1 MDASSYRVL
10 RWKIVGLALCFSLI
24 PLFVLGFSIYYQFD
38 VSYTAKIMQNLR
50 AMAENRRDAIDLFLD
65 ERISQINTLAY
76 THSMDQ
82 LKEEGYLDKLFS
94 LIQARSKSFVDL
106 GVIDQNG
113 DHVVYVGPYQL
124 KGVNYANEEW
134 FEAAMLRGVFISDVF
149 MGFRK
154 FPHFIIAVSRREG
167 NKTWIL
173 RATIDTSIFDS
184 MVRAAQVGKR
194 GDAFVLNRYNVL
206 QTSPRFGNDSLGK
219 TIVPEYTSYPGTRAE
234 EMSIEGETF
243 LVASTWLRNKD
254 WLLVVKEDPGEEL
267 LPIFRARNLLIGVVL
282 GGVLLIVLGTVFIAR
297 AMIAQLVRADR
308 ERAALDSGLIQSSKM
323 AALGKLAAGIAHEV
337 NNPLAVI
344 KEKAGWIRDL
354 LSEED
359 IANSQNLKEFED
371 SVKKIEH
378 HVERAKKVTH
388 RLLGF
393 ARRMEPIDETVDV
406 NRVVQETM
414 GFLEHEAR
422 YRNIEIRTE
431 LLEDLPQTS
440 SDSAQLQQ
448 VFLNILEN
456 AIDAAGKDGKIVVRT
471 NYSPR
476 DREITVNIS
485 DNGPGIRKEMLGRIF
500 DPFFTTKP
508 TGEGTGL
515 GLSICYSIIEKLG
528 GKITVSSDEGKGTAF
543 SVHVPVR

>member
-1 MDASSYRVL
+1 M
-10 RWKIVGLALCFSLI
+10 
-24 PLFVLGFSIYYQFD
+24 
-38 VSYTAKIMQNLR
+38 
-50 AMAENRRDAIDLFLD
+50 
-65 ERISQINTLAY
+65 
-76 THSMDQ
+76 
-82 LKEEGYLDKLFS
+82 
-94 LIQARSKSFVDL
+94 
-106 GVIDQNG
+106 
-113 DHVVYVGPYQL
+113 
-124 KGVNYANEEW
+124 
-134 FEAAMLRGVFISDVF
+134 
-149 MGFRK
+149 
-154 FPHFIIAVSRREG
+154 
-167 NKTWIL
+167 
-173 RATIDTSIFDS
+173 
-184 MVRAAQVGKR
+184 
-194 GDAFVLNRYNVL
+194 
-206 QTSPRFGNDSLGK
+206 
-219 TIVPEYTSYPGTRAE
+219 
-234 EMSIEGETF
+234 
-243 LVASTWLRNKD
+243 
-254 WLLVVKEDPGEEL
+254 
-267 LPIFRARNLLIGVVL
+267 
-282 GGVLLIVLGTVFIAR
+282 LGTVFIAR

-485 DNGPGIRKEMLGRIF
+485 DNGPGIRKEMLGRI
-500 DPFFTTKP
+500 
-508 TGEGTGL
+508 
-515 GLSICYSIIEKLG
+515 SIHSSPPNPPGKERGWGFPSATASSRSWG
-528 GKITVSSDEGKGTAF
+528 GKSRCPAMRGRGLRSPCTCPSDNRGGGGWRMRGEVPREATRWISSKCSWSTTRRISSRPSSIGCEGETLQRRESTAG
-543 SVHVPVR
+543 